1 MFDLFLG
8 REIYWLFHHL
18 WVILLFFSGL
28 LSFSLV
34 RYTTQIF
41 PYLTTKFS
49 WRGSTVL
56 LMTTIFQIPIA
67 LDMAN
72 SVKKRDEELRKR
84 INQDPYTYYAVVE
97 CYQTLFSILDSL
109 IVEQSDKKWVVFPFL
124 IFSAYYVWVYVYSE
138 KINLAWLS
146 V

>member
-1 MFDLFLG
+1 
-8 REIYWLFHHL
+8 
-18 WVILLFFSGL
+18 
-28 LSFSLV
+28 
-34 RYTTQIF
+34 
-41 PYLTTKFS
+41 
-49 WRGSTVL
+49 
-56 LMTTIFQIPIA
+56 MTTIFQIPIA

-109 IVEQSDKKWVVFPFL
+109 IVEESDKKWVVFPFL